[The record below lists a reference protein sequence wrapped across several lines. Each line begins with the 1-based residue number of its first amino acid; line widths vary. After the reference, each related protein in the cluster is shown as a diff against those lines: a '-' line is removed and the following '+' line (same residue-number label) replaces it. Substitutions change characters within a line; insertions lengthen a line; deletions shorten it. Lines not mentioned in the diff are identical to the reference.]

1 MKTWAKWLVTLVVL
15 GGAGFGVWWYFL
27 AAPEAATV
35 PDTVVVGRGDIE
47 RTVLASGVL
56 EANSLV
62 SVGAEVSG
70 RVEAVH
76 VALGQEVKKGDLIA
90 EIDSLDQE
98 NAVKTAQA
106 VLAGIEAQKRSQEAT
121 LAKAE
126 AALARNQQLNA
137 NSLVSQTDLETAQA
151 AVDSAQAQIDQLA
164 AQIAQSELSVES
176 AELDLART
184 RIVAPSDGTI
194 VALLVDE
201 GQTVN
206 ASSSIPTIVKIADL
220 DTMVIKAEI
229 SEADVVRVEAGQRV
243 YFTILGEPDVKID
256 ATLREVEPAPTS
268 ISSDTASSDSAVYYN
283 GLFDVPNPDHKL
295 RISMTAQVT
304 IVLDEVQDALVLS
317 SGLVSRKDPQG
328 NTIVA
333 VYDPASQTIEPRR
346 IEVGLNNNVMAEIKS
361 GLREGEQVVSGGA
374 AITRSAGQ
382 QGGFRPPGGGMV
394 MMGGPRGGGG

>member
-1 MKTWAKWLVTLVVL
+1 MKTLAKWLVTLMVL
-15 GGAGFGVWWYFL
+15 GGAGFGAWWYFL

-35 PDTVVVGRGDIE
+35 PNTVAVARGDIE

-70 RVEAVH
+70 RIEAVH
-76 VALGQEVKKGDLIA
+76 VALGQDVKKGDLIV

-106 VLAGIEAQKRSQEAT
+106 VLAGIEAQKRSQQAT
-121 LAKAE
+121 LVKAE
-126 AALARNQQLNA
+126 AALARNQQLSA

-151 AVDSAQAQIDQLA
+151 AVDSAQAQIDQLD
-164 AQIAQSELSVES
+164 AQIAQSQLSVES
-176 AELDLART
+176 AELNLART

-206 ASSSIPTIVKIADL
+206 ANSTIPTIVKIADL

-328 NTIVA
+328 NTVVA
-333 VYDPASQTIEPRR
+333 VYDPATEAVTPRR

-361 GLREGEQVVSGGA
+361 GLSEGEQVVSGGA
-374 AITRSAGQ
+374 AIVRPAGGQ
-382 QGGFRPPGGGMV
+382 QGGGGMRFGGPGMRLGGG
-394 MMGGPRGGGG
+394 